1 MEISPRGDFAT
12 ANSGKFHRVTFSS
25 PGNCAANKKDRVIE
39 KEYSKF
45 KQIMDVKREAKP
57 KKGKN
62 PSEKATG

>member
-1 MEISPRGDFAT
+1 MFNITILGSRF
-12 ANSGKFHRVTFSS
+12 GKLKKRTLSKNTS
-25 PGNCAANKKDRVIE
+25 ASKENNRKDRVIE

-57 KKGKN
+57 KKGNN